1 MIDYGGMTH
10 MIEAEGLRKSFGTT
24 QALNGLGLRVG
35 AGRVTGLL
43 GPNGAGKTTLVRI
56 FATLTRPDAGLA
68 RVAGHDVVAEPRAV
82 RRAIGLAGQYAVVD
96 ETLTGREN
104 LEMTGRLYKLGRAD
118 ARRQAAL
125 VLERLSLSD
134 AADRPART
142 YSGGMRR
149 RLDLGAS
156 LVGRPRVLLLDEPTT
171 GLDPFARNELWSFI
185 RELVADGVTV
195 LLTTQLLDEA
205 DQLADDVVI
214 IDRGTVVAQGA
225 PDDLKARLG
234 DDTVQL
240 RVAAEAAQRAVDA
253 LIQLSAAVPEFDP
266 VSATISLR
274 VPSGA
279 SAVPAA
285 VRALDE
291 ASVPVTGVTVSR
303 PSLDDI
309 FLALTG
315 GALAGGRHG

>member
-234 DDTVQL
+234 DDTVHL

-266 VSATISLR
+266 VSATVSLR

-315 GALAGGRHG
+315 GALAGGRHE